1 MSIFEAL
8 ADPLPDRFFQ
18 SRLGFEHFNTF
29 RKQIL
34 NASGRGGGTQF
45 HPELQTAY
53 VKSLPGHPEILRPH
67 AAVRKCPFGAMIIDI
82 IAFDFRLG
90 KNQHQVMLSRLTT
103 LFRLKTQW
111 KLVHDKV

>member
-29 RKQIL
+29 RKQIP
-34 NASGRGGGTQF
+34 NASARQGGTLV

-53 VKSLPGHPEILRPH
+53 VISMTSHPEILRPH
-67 AAVRKCPFGAMIIDI
+67 AAVRKCPFGATNPSGG
-82 IAFDFRLG
+82 RLSDVEAAW
-90 KNQHQVMLSRLTT
+90 KSVT
-103 LFRLKTQW
+103 LQKTIRTGSMPQIRM
-111 KLVHDKV
+111 